1 MEFEKHVHMQEI
13 AYAETNIKL
22 SAFRFLLGPAL
33 AEWKGVGGAVVDFSL
48 NSRRISHNFSA
59 HCLIEGLDSLEGARQ
74 WRASLKTLS
83 TAWIEGML
91 LRSLGS
97 IATTTSPSLSLLNAC
112 TENIYIVIKISPSYS
127 RICNDIDC

>member
-1 MEFEKHVHMQEI
+1 MKYVYMQQI

-22 SAFRFLLGPAL
+22 SLFCIFRLLGPALL
-33 AEWKGVGGAVVDFSL
+33 AEWKGVEGAVVDFSL
-48 NSRRISHNFSA
+48 NSRLISHNFSA

-97 IATTTSPSLSLLNAC
+97 IATTTSPSLNLLNAC
-112 TENIYIVIKISPSYS
+112 TKKQILRSLHLIQESVIT
-127 RICNDIDC
+127 RFQEG